1 MRITSNDAEKAAVLQ
16 IANMMASAAKT
27 APKGLGVNR
36 VNTLILTEDDMM
48 PIIEEMKRIAHD
60 SKMAYFL
67 RDAESLEKSQGLILV
82 GTTYGYRGV
91 APCGLCGNIDC
102 ATNRKKEGVCA
113 FDTVDLGIAIGA
125 ACSIA
130 ATNQLD
136 HRVFFSAAKAAL
148 NLGNYLPECKLM
160 MAIPVSAYSKNI
172 YYDRKMPE
180 LYD

>member
-1 MRITSNDAEKAAVLQ
+1 MRITSKDAEKAAVLQ

-36 VNTLILTEDDMM
+36 INTLILTEDDMT
-48 PIIEEMKRIAHD
+48 PIIEEMKKIGQD
-60 SKMAYFL
+60 SNKAYFL
-67 RDAESLEKSQGLILV
+67 RDAESLEKSHALILI
-82 GTTYGYRGV
+82 GTTYGFRGV
-91 APCGLCGNIDC
+91 APCGLCGNVDC
-102 ATNRKKEGVCA
+102 ATNRQKKGICA

-130 ATNQLD
+130 STHQVD
-136 HRVFFSAAKAAL
+136 QRVFFSAAKAAL
-148 NLGNYLPECKLM
+148 NLGNYLPECQLI

-180 LYD
+180 LND